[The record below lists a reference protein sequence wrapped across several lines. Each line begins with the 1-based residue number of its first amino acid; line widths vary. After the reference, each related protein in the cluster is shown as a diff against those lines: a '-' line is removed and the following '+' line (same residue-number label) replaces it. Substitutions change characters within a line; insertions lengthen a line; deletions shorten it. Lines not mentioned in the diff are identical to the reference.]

1 MNIKEVRVTEV
12 GPRDGFQSE
21 KTVLKTEDKI
31 DIINNLIEAGFPRI
45 EVSSFVSPKAIPQLA
60 DAETI
65 LNKVNRNSNTTLA
78 ALVPNS
84 RGALRAVEAKLDQ
97 IVVFLS
103 ASESH
108 NKKNVNR
115 SVDESLQ
122 GFREIADIA
131 GKNNIPIQG
140 DIATAFGCPFEGNI
154 SPKTLAN
161 ISKEYKK
168 MGFRGVTLGDTT
180 GMATPV
186 VVTDAIN
193 AIRDNVPDFNITLHF
208 HNTRGVGLANVMT
221 GLNEGITDYESCF
234 GGMGGCPFAPNATG
248 NICSEDLIYLL
259 HEMGIKTGID
269 LDKTIAIA
277 KKVENLVGHKLP
289 GQVMKAG
296 HRLLSYSMD
305 EVPTAVGA

>member
-1 MNIKEVRVTEV
+1 MDIKEVKITEV

-60 DAETI
+60 DAEII
-65 LNKVNRNSNTTLA
+65 LNKVNRSSKTTLA
-78 ALVPNS
+78 ALVPNT
-84 RGALRAVEAKLDQ
+84 RGALRAVEAKLDE

-115 SVDESLQ
+115 SVKESLS
-122 GFREIADIA
+122 GFKEIADIA
-131 GKNNIPIQG
+131 GKNNISIQG

-154 SPKTLAN
+154 SPKKLAD
-161 ISKEYKK
+161 ISKEYKL
-168 MGFRGVTLGDTT
+168 MGFKGVTLGDTT
-180 GMATPV
+180 GMATPPV
-186 VVTDAIN
+186 VIDAIN
-193 AIRDNVPDFNITLHF
+193 AIRNNVPDFNITLHF
-208 HNTRGVGLANVMT
+208 HNTRGVGLANVMS
-221 GLNEGITDYESCF
+221 GLNLGITDYESCF

-248 NICSEDLIYLL
+248 NVCSEDLIYLL
-259 HEMGIKTGID
+259 HEMGIETGID
-269 LDKTIAIA
+269 LDKIISIA

-289 GQVMKAG
+289 GQVMRAG

-305 EVPTAVGA
+305 EVPTAVGV

>member
-115 SVDESLQ
+115 SIDESLR
-122 GFREIADIA
+122 GFKEIADIA

-277 KKVENLVGHKLP
+277 KKVESLVGHKLP
-289 GQVMKAG
+289 GQVMRAG

>member
-154 SPKTLAN
+154 SPKKLAD

-277 KKVENLVGHKLP
+277 KKVESLVGHKLP
-289 GQVMKAG
+289 GQVMRGRA
-296 HRLLSYSMD
+296 
-305 EVPTAVGA
+305 

>member
-289 GQVMKAG
+289 GQVMRAG

-305 EVPTAVGA
+305 DVPTAVGA

>member
-1 MNIKEVRVTEV
+1 MNIKKVKITEV

-21 KTVLKTEDKI
+21 KNILKTEDKI
-31 DIINNLIEAGFPRI
+31 DVINNLIEAGFPRI

-60 DAETI
+60 DAEII
-65 LNKVNRNSNTTLA
+65 LNKVKRNQNTTLA
-78 ALVPNS
+78 ALVPNT
-84 RGALRAVEAKLDQ
+84 RGALRAVEAKLDE

-115 SVDESLQ
+115 SVQESLL
-122 GFREIADIA
+122 GFKEIADIA

-140 DIATAFGCPFEGNI
+140 DIATAFGCPFEGNV
-154 SPKTLAN
+154 SSKKLAD
-161 ISKEYKK
+161 ISKEYKL
-168 MGFRGVTLGDTT
+168 MGFKGITLGDTT
-180 GMATPV
+180 GMATPP

-193 AIRDNVPDFNITLHF
+193 AIRDNVPDFEITLHF

-221 GLNEGITDYESCF
+221 GLNLGISDYESCF

-259 HEMGIKTGID
+259 HEMGIETGID
-269 LDKTIAIA
+269 LVQLINIA
-277 KKVENLVGHKLP
+277 KKVESLVGHKLP
-289 GQVMKAG
+289 GQVMRAG
-296 HRLLSYSMD
+296 PRLLSYSMD
-305 EVPTAVGA
+305 DVPTAVGA

>member
-1 MNIKEVRVTEV
+1 MNIKKVKITEV

-21 KTVLKTEDKI
+21 KTILKTEDKI
-31 DIINNLIEAGFPRI
+31 DVINHLIDAGYQRI

-65 LNKVNRNSNTTLA
+65 LNKVKRNSKSTLA
-78 ALVPNS
+78 ALVPNAK
-84 RGALRAVEAKLDQ
+84 GALRAVEAKLDE

-115 SVDESLQ
+115 TVKESLK
-122 GFREIADIA
+122 GFKEIADIA
-131 GKNNIPIQG
+131 GKNNIPVQG
-140 DIATAFGCPFEGNI
+140 DIATAFGCPFEGNV
-154 SPKTLAN
+154 SSKKLVD
-161 ISKEYKK
+161 ISKEYKL
-168 MGFRGVTLGDTT
+168 MGFKGVTLGDTT
-180 GMATPV
+180 GMATPP

-193 AIRDNVPDFNITLHF
+193 AIRDNVPDFEITLHF

-221 GLNEGITDYESCF
+221 GLNQGISDYESCF

-259 HEMGIKTGID
+259 HEMGIETGID
-269 LDKTIAIA
+269 LDQLINIA
-277 KKVENLVGHKLP
+277 KKVESLVGHKLP
-289 GQVMKAG
+289 GQVMRAG
-296 HRLLSYSMD
+296 PRLLSYSMD
-305 EVPTAVGA
+305 DVPTAVGA

>member
-60 DAETI
+60 DAEII
-65 LNKVNRNSNTTLA
+65 LSKVNRSTDTILA
-78 ALVPNS
+78 ALVPNA
-84 RGALRAVEAKLDQ
+84 RGALRAVEARLDQ

-115 SVDESLQ
+115 SVDESLR
-122 GFREIADIA
+122 GFKEIADIA

-289 GQVMKAG
+289 GQVMRAG

>member
-115 SVDESLQ
+115 SVDESLK

-289 GQVMKAG
+289 GQVMRAG